1 MNDAKKLGSIVEE
14 VWTRCLKRDPYV
26 QMKVGEAITH
36 IPASTRE
43 RAREDAAFARQI
55 QSKLKE
61 INPKALV
68 HDDWLTLGFLRHQME
83 TLSQSE
89 AMWLTDFPVT
99 PYTGFWMIHYAEE
112 IFAPFRFETKDDIE
126 RYLKLVEDYGVAVH
140 ALHDQLRAQ
149 AERGWRIPR
158 PALPGVR
165 ATLQEMKAAVPSF
178 LGVTPERASHLDASV
193 FHTLNDRVQSV
204 IQQKVESAF
213 DAVMAYLSDDYER
226 LAPEAVGIGQFDG
239 GEEAYRN
246 FLRFR
251 VTKDMDPKK
260 VHTIGLEQVAQLTE
274 AMRQV
279 RESLGFSEGEEAF
292 HRQLRATGKI
302 YASSPEEVER
312 TYRYHISRLEPLL
325 DQYFSV
331 LPKAPYDVKRLDP
344 ALEPGM
350 SYGYYESP
358 TKDRPV
364 GLYRYNG
371 SGLDSRSQLHAA
383 ALIYHELVP
392 GHHFHLASQ
401 LENEDLPLIRRSE
414 VIELDGYTEGWA
426 EYASDLP
433 KEMGLYDDLYDL
445 YGRLVH
451 ERSMA
456 QRLVIDTGMNLLGW
470 SLERGRSFMRAN
482 TMESE
487 TQIATETLRFSTDM
501 PAQSLAYRLGY
512 LEMTKL
518 REMAEQELGSDF
530 DIRAFHEA
538 ILGPGALPLSVLE
551 EQIRV
556 FIQESTY
563 HQMSLGTAC

>member
-1 MNDAKKLGSIVEE
+1 MNDTSKLVDIAKG
-14 VWTRCLKRDPYV
+14 VWKRCLKRDPYV
-26 QMKVGEAITH
+26 QLKVGKAITH

-43 RAREDAAFARQI
+43 KAQEDTTYAHQI

-83 TLSQSE
+83 TLAQSE

-99 PYTGFWMIHYAEE
+99 PYTGFWMSHYAEE
-112 IFAPFRFETKDDIE
+112 IFAPFRFEEKDDLD
-126 RYLKLVEDYGVAVH
+126 RYVKLTEDYGAAVH
-140 ALHDQLRAQ
+140 ALLDQLQAQ

-165 ATLQEMKAAVPSF
+165 VTLQGIKAAASSF
-178 LGVTPERASHLDASV
+178 LSVAPERVSHLDVSASN
-193 FHTLNDRVQSV
+193 TLNDRVQSV
-204 IQQKVESAF
+204 IQQKIESAF
-213 DAVMAYLSDDYER
+213 DAVMAYLDGDYET
-226 LAPEAVGIGQFDG
+226 LAPKAVGIGQFEG
-239 GEEAYRN
+239 GEEAYQN

-251 VTKDMDPKK
+251 VTKDIDPEK
-260 VHTIGLEQVAQLTE
+260 VHAIGLEQVAELTE

-292 HRQLRATGKI
+292 HEQLRATGRI
-302 YASSPEEVER
+302 YANSPEEVKE
-312 TYRYHISRLEPLL
+312 TYRYHIRRLEPLL
-325 DQYFSV
+325 DQYFAV

-344 ALEPGM
+344 SLEAGM

-371 SGLDSRSQLHAA
+371 SGLDSRSQLQAA
-383 ALIYHELVP
+383 TLIYHELVP
-392 GHHFHLASQ
+392 GHHFHLACQS
-401 LENEDLPLIRRSE
+401 ENEALPLIRRNE

-426 EYASDLP
+426 EYAADLA
-433 KEMGLYDDLYDL
+433 KEMGLYDDPYDL

-451 ERSMA
+451 ERFIA
-456 QRLVIDTGMNLLGW
+456 QRLVVDTGMNLLDW
-470 SLERGRSFMRAN
+470 SLERGRSFMRDN

-518 REMAEQELGSDF
+518 RKMAEQELGADF

-538 ILGPGALPLSVLE
+538 ILGPGALPLSVLD

-556 FIQESTY
+556 FIQKSTRTG
-563 HQMSLGTAC
+563 HG